1 MKRFLYLVVL
11 ITLSSS
17 AHAGNSFSFV
27 VAGHRVVIEAP
38 RDCHSASC
46 ASISVPGIYEAR
58 GRRDRD
64 EHDNDDTADAAAPV
78 KPPAAAQQQVAS
90 PAIVQPASKPV
101 VQPVASV
108 SPPAATVGLA
118 ASSAP
123 AIAAPAPSKTQPAN
137 TQQPKLSQ
145 PKLSQPKLS
154 EPKPPPVTS
163 PLPAT
168 SVADKATQVVPP
180 APAPRPVQVLQE
192 VDDDPSDAALGDWQT
207 EGNKGSVRIERC
219 GSALCGY
226 VLNPSSNAS
235 GETVLIN
242 MKPKTAS
249 QWSGNI
255 YSRDSGSTYYA
266 TMAMQGSDSL
276 RVEACALGRFFCSGN
291 VWNRIAAKPDK
302 RVISRRTAWAPRS

>member
-17 AHAGNSFSFV
+17 AHAGNSFSLV
-27 VAGHRVVIEAP
+27 VAGHRVFIEAP

-46 ASISVPGIYEAR
+46 VSVSVPGIYEAR

-64 EHDNDDTADAAAPV
+64 DDDNDGTSDSAAPV

-108 SPPAATVGLA
+108 SPPPATVGLA

-123 AIAAPAPSKTQPAN
+123 AIAAPAPSKIQPTN
-137 TQQPKLSQ
+137 TQQPRLSQ
-145 PKLSQPKLS
+145 PKLSQ
-154 EPKPPPVTS
+154 PKPPPVTS

-168 SVADKATQVVPP
+168 PAADKAIQAAPP

-192 VDDDPSDAALGDWQT
+192 VDDDPSDSALGDWQT

-249 QWSGNI
+249 EWSGNI

-266 TMAMQGSDSL
+266 TMAMQGADSL

-291 VWNRIAAKPDK
+291 VWSRIGAKPEK
-302 RVISRRTAWAPRS
+302 RLTSRRTAWAPRS